1 MTRLRAGIV
10 GLVAAVLLTASAA
23 AAGGA
28 AVRIAAV
35 DTGSFPVIRAT
46 VIAPRGSTAVTLR
59 ENGRPTVGLSATNL
73 GESKAI
79 VLAVD
84 RSESM
89 RGKPLAN
96 AIDAAKQFVSAT
108 GPNDTVGVVAFGRSA
123 VTLTQDLAQG
133 QTGPSDALSALSD
146 ITVDTRTGTALY
158 DSIVSAAGQL
168 RGDSRPGRAIVVITD
183 GKDIS
188 SLHSL
193 DDAVRAAHLAH
204 AAVYTIGIG
213 GPSFT
218 PTDLREIAAETGG
231 TYRQAASATKLASVY
246 GSLEDELARTWQV
259 SYDTASRPGD
269 TLRLSAIAP
278 GAGAATISVRI
289 PGSNDGASGTAPTG
303 LIPSAGYSSTG
314 TVLISVLAG
323 LLVLL
328 ACRFWFAAREGS
340 WVKARLEPHL
350 GIVRAVGKNRRRES
364 RTATRTQL
372 VDGIESVFANLK
384 QFRAVQS
391 MIQRADLP
399 LRAGEL
405 IAICAG
411 VAFFVGLVVAV
422 ATASPLV
429 ALVAMAVGFSLPLLF
444 VRLKATA
451 RLRRFEN
458 QLPDLLITI
467 AASLKAGHSF
477 RQGVQS
483 AVDEGAEPA
492 AKEFKRVLTE
502 TQLGKT
508 MDDALGDMAERV
520 GSKNFSFVITA
531 VTIQRQIG
539 GSLAGL
545 FDMVAETVR
554 QRQQFARKIRG
565 LTAMG
570 RMAAYTLIGLP
581 FFIALAVT
589 AINPTF
595 MAPLYHTGTG
605 HKLIT
610 GGLVLMTL
618 GSLMLRK
625 IVSFR
630 G

>member
-1 MTRLRAGIV
+1 MRRLRIGALVCAAAG
-10 GLVAAVLLTASAA
+10 LLTAPSAG
-23 AAGGA
+23 AGANGA
-28 AVRIAAV
+28 VHISAI
-35 DTGSFPVIRAT
+35 DTSGFPLIRAT
-46 VIAPRGSTAVTLR
+46 ILAPRGSTAVHLR
-59 ENGRPTVGLSATNL
+59 ENGRRAVGQSATNL
-73 GESKAI
+73 GNSKAI
-79 VLAVD
+79 ELAVD

-89 RGKPLAN
+89 RGRPLAN
-96 AIDAAKQFVSAT
+96 AIRSAKSFVSAT
-108 GPNDTVGVVAFGRSA
+108 GAEDHVGIVVFGRSA
-123 VTLTQDLAQG
+123 LTLTHG
-133 QTGPSDALSALSD
+133 ETGSSDAISALSD
-146 ITVDTRTGTALY
+146 LTVDTRSGTALY
-158 DSIVSAAGQL
+158 DAIVASADQL
-168 RGDSRPGRAIVVITD
+168 RSDSRPGRAIVVITD
-183 GKDIS
+183 GTDVS
-188 SLHSL
+188 SLRSL
-193 DDAVRAAHLAH
+193 DEAVRAAHAAH
-204 AAVYTIGIG
+204 ASVYTIGIG
-213 GPSFT
+213 GPSFN
-218 PTDLREIAAETGG
+218 PDYLKQIATETGG
-231 TYRQAASATKLASVY
+231 SYRQAASAGKLASVY
-246 GSLEDELARTWQV
+246 ASLENELARTWQV

-269 TLRLSAIAP
+269 SLRIGAIVP
-278 GAGAATISVRI
+278 GAGTATRAVRI
-289 PGSNDGASGTAPTG
+289 PGSNGDSVDQAPSR
-303 LIPSAGYSSTG
+303 LIPGAGYSSAG
-314 TVLISVLAG
+314 TIAVSVLAG
-323 LLVLL
+323 FLVLL
-328 ACRFWFAAREGS
+328 AARFWFAARQGS
-340 WVKARLEPHL
+340 WVRARLEPHL
-350 GIVRAVGKNRRRES
+350 GVVREAGKSRRRQTRE
-364 RTATRTQL
+364 ATRMQL
-372 VDGIESVFANLK
+372 VDGIERAFANLK
-384 QFRAVQS
+384 QFRALES

-405 IAICAG
+405 VAICAG
-411 VAFFVGLVVAV
+411 LAFFLGLVVAV
-422 ATASPLV
+422 AAASPLA
-429 ALVAMAVGFSLPLLF
+429 ALVAMAVAFSLPLLF

-458 QLPDLLITI
+458 QLPDLLITV

-477 RQGVQS
+477 RQGIQS
-483 AVDEGAEPA
+483 AVEEGAEPA

-520 GSKNFSFVITA
+520 GSKNFTFVITA

-595 MAPLYHTGTG
+595 MSPLYHTGTG

-610 GGLVLMTL
+610 TGFVLMTI
-618 GSLMLRK
+618 GSLMLKK

>member
-1 MTRLRAGIV
+1 MIRLRAGA
-10 GLVAAVLLTASAA
+10 LVLI
-23 AAGGA
+23 AAGIVTSVAGA
-28 AVRIAAV
+28 RTPAVRIAAV
-35 DTGSFPVIRAT
+35 DTSGFPVIRAT
-46 VIAPRGSTAVTLR
+46 VIAPRGSKAVHLR
-59 ENGRPTVGLSATNL
+59 ENGRRVVGLSTTNL
-73 GESKAI
+73 GKSKAI
-79 VLAVD
+79 ELVVD

-89 RGKPLAN
+89 RGRPLAN
-96 AIDAAKQFVSAT
+96 AIAAAKNFVSST
-108 GPNDTVGVVAFGRSA
+108 GANDHVGIVVFGRSA
-123 VTLTQDLAQG
+123 LTLTHG
-133 QTGPSDALSALSD
+133 ETGSADALSALSD
-146 ITVDTRTGTALY
+146 VTVDTGSGTALY
-158 DSIVSAAGQL
+158 DAIVDAAGQL
-168 RGDSRPGRAIVVITD
+168 RSDSRPGRAIVVITD
-183 GKDIS
+183 GKDVS

-193 DDAVRAAHLAH
+193 EEAVRAAQGAH
-204 AAVYTIGIG
+204 ASVYAIGIG

-218 PTDLREIAAETGG
+218 PDSLLQIAAATGG
-231 TYRQAASATKLASVY
+231 TYRQAANASKLASVY
-246 GSLEDELARTWQV
+246 ASLENELVRTWQV
-259 SYDTASRPGD
+259 SYDTAARAGD
-269 TLRLSAIAP
+269 TPSLQAIVP
-278 GAGAATISVRI
+278 GAGTASKAIAL
-289 PGSNDGASGTAPTG
+289 PGSSDSGAAAATG
-303 LIPSAGYSSTG
+303 LIPGFGYSAAG
-314 TVLISVLAG
+314 TVAISLLAG

-350 GIVRAVGKNRRRES
+350 GVVREAGKTRRRQN
-364 RTATRTQL
+364 RKATRVQI
-372 VDGIESVFANLK
+372 VDGIEGVFADVK
-384 QFRAVQS
+384 QFRALQS

-405 IAICAG
+405 VAISGG
-411 VAFFVGLVVAV
+411 VAFFLGVLFAASTGSVLIGL
-422 ATASPLV
+422 LGI
-429 ALVAMAVGFSLPLLF
+429 ALGFALPLLF

-458 QLPDLLITI
+458 QLPDLLITV

-477 RQGVQS
+477 RQGIQS
-483 AVDEGAEPA
+483 AVEEGAEPA

-502 TQLGKT
+502 TQLGKS

-589 AINPTF
+589 ALNPTF
-595 MAPLYHTGTG
+595 MAPLYHTSTG
-605 HKLIT
+605 HELIIT
-610 GGLVLMTL
+610 GLVLMTI
-618 GSLMLRK
+618 GSLMLKK